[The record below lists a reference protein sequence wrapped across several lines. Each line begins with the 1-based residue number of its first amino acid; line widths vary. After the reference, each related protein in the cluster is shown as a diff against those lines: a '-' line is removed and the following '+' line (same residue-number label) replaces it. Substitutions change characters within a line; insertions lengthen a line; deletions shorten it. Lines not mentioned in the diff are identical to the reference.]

1 MFRLRYYK
9 RTGGTL
15 ESTIGTVIKHG
26 LYGIDA
32 MPLTCN
38 YPDCDRAVVCKGA
51 EEVEANCVREEYECS
66 AGHTFH
72 KTLAVN

>member
-1 MFRLRYYK
+1 
-9 RTGGTL
+9 
-15 ESTIGTVIKHG
+15 
-26 LYGIDA
+26 

-38 YPDCDRAVVCKGA
+38 YPDCERAVVCKGA

-72 KTLAVN
+72 ETLAVN